1 MVNLVH
7 LIEEAIFLYHGVLE
21 LELRARVIE
30 ICIMSCETLLNI
42 VLADETQCENARCE
56 DVERAIVQST

>member
-7 LIEEAIFLYHGVLE
+7 LIEEAIFLHHGVLE

-30 ICIMSCETLLNI
+30 ICIVSFETILNI
-42 VLADETQCENARCE
+42 VLADKAKCENARGE

>member
-7 LIEEAIFLYHGVLE
+7 FIEEAIFLHHGVLE

-30 ICIMSCETLLNI
+30 ICIVSFETILNI
-42 VLADETQCENARCE
+42 VLADKAKCENARGE

>member
-7 LIEEAIFLYHGVLE
+7 LIEEAIFLHHGVLE

-42 VLADETQCENARCE
+42 VLADETQCKNARCE